1 MFVVWSAYAALS
13 YLYCLQDEEMDISP
27 VDMDD
32 ALVIEEEDIS
42 DDDDDDD
49 EEDVSIPSPV
59 CTLQTQLFL
68 LLTTWKMIL
77 LAIMLAS
84 FPYS

>member
-1 MFVVWSAYAALS
+1 
-13 YLYCLQDEEMDISP
+13 MDISP

-42 DDDDDDD
+42 DDDEDDDD
-49 EEDVSIPSPV
+49 EDVSIPSPV

-68 LLTTWKMIL
+68 LLTT
-77 LAIMLAS
+77 
-84 FPYS
+84 

>member
-1 MFVVWSAYAALS
+1 
-13 YLYCLQDEEMDISP
+13 MDISP

-42 DDDDDDD
+42 DDDDDDE

-59 CTLQTQLFL
+59 CTL
-68 LLTTWKMIL
+68 
-77 LAIMLAS
+77 
-84 FPYS
+84 

>member
-1 MFVVWSAYAALS
+1 
-13 YLYCLQDEEMDISP
+13 MDISP

-42 DDDDDDD
+42 DDDEDDDD
-49 EEDVSIPSPV
+49 EDVSILSPV

-68 LLTTWKMIL
+68 LLTT
-77 LAIMLAS
+77 
-84 FPYS
+84 

>member
-1 MFVVWSAYAALS
+1 
-13 YLYCLQDEEMDISP
+13 MDISP

-42 DDDDDDD
+42 DDDDDDDDD

-68 LLTTWKMIL
+68 LLTT
-77 LAIMLAS
+77 
-84 FPYS
+84 